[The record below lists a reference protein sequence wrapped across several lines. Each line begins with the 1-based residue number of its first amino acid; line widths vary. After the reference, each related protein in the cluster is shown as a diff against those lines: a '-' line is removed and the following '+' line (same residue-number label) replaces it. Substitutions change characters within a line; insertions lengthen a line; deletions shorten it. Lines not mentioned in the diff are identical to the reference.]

1 MLMYIVFLGLGE
13 IQSAKTYT
21 SVDGKL
27 VLIGNISPPIKLFSI
42 ILYLETDIFQSNSIL
57 QLKSFEKGL
66 EIGLKRGCLVEILET
81 PCIMI

>member
-1 MLMYIVFLGLGE
+1 MLMYIVCVGLGE

-27 VLIGNISPPIKLFSI
+27 VLIGNISPPMKLFSI
-42 ILYLETDIFQSNSIL
+42 ILDLETDIFQSNSIL

-66 EIGLKRGCLVEILET
+66 EIGFKSGCLVEILET
-81 PCIMI
+81 PCIVM